1 MPKNKKTKEK
11 KIINIAVP
19 VCSLYLF
26 DVCSAFLA
34 FGDIFGL
41 LSQLFLPF
49 RGKKELIHL
58 CWSHSL
64 NASHLETSTVSD
76 SRART
81 QNRPLLSHLVEM
93 LPFICSRHWNW
104 SVNTTTRYAVDCQ
117 RSNRFYFFMIGIFES
132 SNAKLIIVSVV
143 NCLLQCAFVI
153 SEDQVRA
160 PFALPGQNNTRPLR
174 GWKDEVLVYPC
185 MFIIRSLVETC
196 DLEHHKIKICFPCF
210 RKYI

>member
-1 MPKNKKTKEK
+1 MA
-11 KIINIAVP
+11 NIQISVP

-41 LSQLFLPF
+41 LSQLCLPF
-49 RGKKELIHL
+49 RGKKEPIHL

-104 SVNTTTRYAVDCQ
+104 SVNTNTRYAVDCQ

-132 SNAKLIIVSVV
+132 SNAKSIIVSVV
-143 NCLLQCAFVI
+143 NCLLRCAFVI

-160 PFALPGQNNTRPLR
+160 PFALPWAKQCKASAWMKGWGVGLPLHVHNKVPR
-174 GWKDEVLVYPC
+174 GNMWPRASQDKNLFP
-185 MFIIRSLVETC
+185 MF
-196 DLEHHKIKICFPCF
+196 
-210 RKYI
+210 